1 MGKKSKNKKKNANNN
16 NNASQPRNNI
26 GTEKS
31 SLSSI
36 CDFLG
41 GSDKKQE
48 LKPHSSSD
56 KNKVK
61 TIVEKPEEKKVKP
74 IVSKNVPEEHVYRPS
89 KEKSKTQKLLIR
101 TTQHLLSLKNFHLWV
116 ALGRN

>member
-48 LKPHSSSD
+48 SKPQSSSD

-61 TIVEKPEEKKVKP
+61 TKVEKPEEKKVKP

-89 KEKSKTQKLLIR
+89 KEKRKEQDTKITNQNNSTPAV
-101 TTQHLLSLKNFHLWV
+101 TEDFPS
-116 ALGRN
+116 